1 MAQLDLLSNKTESQ
15 IDISELFG
23 QEERKILTTGNKEI
37 DKKIADGLP
46 LGSLILIEGQND
58 TGKSVLTQQFIY
70 GSMHSNLRVDLFS
83 TELTTKSF
91 LTQMESMSLDIS
103 DFFAWGYI
111 RLFHCH
117 LAEFKWTAE
126 AMNDILDRIIN
137 HVKYSNAEV
146 VIIDSLTIFTEHTSQ
161 ESVLNFLTAAKN
173 ICDQGKTIVLTMHS
187 YAFGDETL
195 TRIRSIC
202 DAHLLMMRK
211 LMGDKYI
218 MVLEVVKVRGA
229 RKTTGNLVSFEVH
242 PGYGMK
248 IIPISLAKV

>member
-1 MAQLDLLSNKTESQ
+1 MVDFDLGNVDDNSASISDLLGK
-15 IDISELFG
+15 
-23 QEERKILTTGNKEI
+23 EEKPILSTGNAEI

-46 LGSLILIEGQND
+46 LGSLTLIEGEND
-58 TGKSVLTQQFIY
+58 TGKSVLTQQFIW
-70 GSMHSNLRVDLFS
+70 GSMHQKLRVDLFS

-117 LAEFKWTAE
+117 LVEFKWTPD
-126 AMNDILDRIIN
+126 AMNDILDRIIQ
-137 HVKYSNAEV
+137 HVKFSNADV
-146 VIIDSLTIFTEHTSQ
+146 AIIDSITIFTEYTTN
-161 ESVLNFLTAAKN
+161 EAVLSFLTQAKN
-173 ICDQGKTIVLTMHS
+173 ICDQGKTILITMHS
-187 YAFGDETL
+187 YAFSDETL
-195 TRIRSIC
+195 TRVRSIC

-211 LMGDKYI
+211 LMGDKYV

-248 IIPISLAKV
+248 IIPVSLAKV

>member
-1 MAQLDLLSNKTESQ
+1 MALFDFLSKNAKNQINTHDLLGE
-15 IDISELFG
+15 
-23 QEERKILTTGNKEI
+23 EERKVVSTGNAEI
-37 DKKIADGLP
+37 DKKLADGLP

-58 TGKSVLTQQFIY
+58 TGKSVLTQQLIW
-70 GSMHSNLRVDLFS
+70 GSMYNNLRVDLFS

-117 LAEFKWTAE
+117 LAGFRWTAE
-126 AMNDILDRIIN
+126 AMNDILERIIT
-137 HVKYSNAEV
+137 HAKFSNADII
-146 VIIDSLTIFTEHTSQ
+146 IIDSMTVFAEHTS
-161 ESVLNFLTAAKN
+161 EEAVLNFLTTARN
-173 ICDQGKTIVLTMHS
+173 ICDHGKTIILTMHS
-187 YAFGDETL
+187 YAFNDGTL

-202 DAHLLMMRK
+202 DAHLFMMRK

-229 RKTTGNLVSFEVH
+229 RKTTGNLVSFEIH

>member
-1 MAQLDLLSNKTESQ
+1 MAQLDFSSANAENQ
-15 IDISELFG
+15 IDIYDLLGE
-23 QEERKILTTGNKEI
+23 EERKILTTGNAEI

-46 LGSLILIEGQND
+46 LGSLTLIEGEND
-58 TGKSVLTQQFIY
+58 TGKSVLTQQLIW
-70 GSMHSNLRVDLFS
+70 GSMHTNLRVDLFS

-111 RLFHCH
+111 RLYHCH
-117 LAEFKWTAE
+117 LAEFRWTAE
-126 AMNDILDRIIN
+126 AMNDILERIIN
-137 HVKYSNAEV
+137 HVRSSNADV
-146 VIIDSLTIFTEHTSQ
+146 IIIDSLTIFTEHTSQ
-161 ESVLNFLTAAKN
+161 EAVLNFLTAAKN
-173 ICDQGKTIVLTMHS
+173 ICDNGKTIVLTMHS

-202 DAHLLMMRK
+202 DAHLLMIRK

-229 RKTTGNLVSFEVH
+229 RKTTGNIVSFEVH

-248 IIPISLAKV
+248 IIPVSLAKV